1 MSSLNYYSP
10 VKEEEFCC
18 TEKEALTLNI
28 VVKDEEEGITVK
40 GEKEPLALNIVVKD
54 EEEDITVKGEKE
66 PFRMKKEEEE
76 AVIGKEEKAP
86 FREEEDAI
94 SIKVKEE
101 DVLGVKEEET
111 EYQINTRE
119 GHDYCGSS
127 GEPQQHPDADESEK
141 SLSRSEHQMDNTSPF
156 TLLESPC
163 RTSPGGSLL
172 LGMKRLS
179 VLLVDCRKTTGL
191 SGTVRGGE
199 EKKGSD
205 LTHQTGER
213 PDSEEH
219 RARDV
224 QTSKK
229 HQCSHCGKSFNQKGH
244 LNQHERIHT
253 GEKPYHCSQ
262 CGRFWDIERGKPIRG
277 ERPDSE
283 EPEPVKSKPARQ
295 HLCSQCGKSFNQK
308 EHLKK
313 HERIHTGE
321 KPYHCSQCGKSFN
334 QKSNLKKHES
344 IHTGEKPFQC
354 SQCGKNVGVIAFRA
368 ILWAYQVMRRK
379 TNFEEPKMSKP
390 ARRHLCSQCGK
401 SFNQLGSLKAHE
413 RIHTGELPYHCSQC
427 GTRFTR
433 LGSLKRH
440 ERIHT
445 GAKPHHC
452 AQCGKSFNKLGNM
465 KSHERI
471 HTGEKPYHCSHC
483 GKSFRESGNLNAHKR
498 IHTGEKPYRCSHCGK
513 RFNHSGKL
521 KEHMRLHT
529 GENPCKCSDCGKTYY
544 SSRSLK
550 RHVRIHTG
558 E

>member
-1 MSSLNYYSP
+1 MTSLNYSSP
-10 VKEEEFCC
+10 AKEEGVCC
-18 TEKEALTLNI
+18 MEKEALRLNI
-28 VVKDEEEGITVK
+28 VVK
-40 GEKEPLALNIVVKD
+40 
-54 EEEDITVKGEKE
+54 EEEDVIEET
-66 PFRMKKEEEE
+66 EEE
-76 AVIGKEEKAP
+76 P

-94 SIKVKEE
+94 SIKVKKE

-111 EYQINTRE
+111 EYQITTRE
-119 GHDYCGSS
+119 RHDYHGSS
-127 GEPQQHPDADESEK
+127 GEPQQHPDADEAEK
-141 SLSRSEHQMDNTSPF
+141 SLSSSEHQMDNASSSSLP
-156 TLLESPC
+156 ESLC
-163 RTSPGGSLL
+163 CASPGSALL

-199 EKKGSD
+199 EKKGLD
-205 LTHQTGER
+205 LTHQ
-213 PDSEEH
+213 
-219 RARDV
+219 
-224 QTSKK
+224 
-229 HQCSHCGKSFNQKGH
+229 
-244 LNQHERIHT
+244 
-253 GEKPYHCSQ
+253 
-262 CGRFWDIERGKPIRG
+262 RGKP
-277 ERPDSE
+277 
-283 EPEPVKSKPARQ
+283 
-295 HLCSQCGKSFNQK
+295 
-308 EHLKK
+308 
-313 HERIHTGE
+313 
-321 KPYHCSQCGKSFN
+321 
-334 QKSNLKKHES
+334 
-344 IHTGEKPFQC
+344 
-354 SQCGKNVGVIAFRA
+354 
-368 ILWAYQVMRRK
+368 
-379 TNFEEPKMSKP
+379 NFEEPKMSKP

-413 RIHTGELPYHCSQC
+413 RIHTGEKPYHCSQC

-445 GAKPHHC
+445 GVKPHHC

-529 GENPCKCSDCGKTYY
+529 GEDPCKCSDCGKTYY